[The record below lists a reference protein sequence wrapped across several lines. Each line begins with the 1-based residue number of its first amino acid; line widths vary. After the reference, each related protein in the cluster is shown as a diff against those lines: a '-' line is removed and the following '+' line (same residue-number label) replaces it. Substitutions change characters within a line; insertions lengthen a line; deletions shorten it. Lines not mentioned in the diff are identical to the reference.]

1 MANALLVWC
10 GHSINDKTSA
20 VDSSRP
26 RRNRTFEGLALDERL
41 YAKDAVARCGLQIV
55 DIDTGNSVEWLRFE
69 HTIEELYDV
78 AVMSGVRQAEAV
90 GFRADDIQREI
101 IPG

>member
-1 MANALLVWC
+1 MLFLLPLR
-10 GHSINDKTSA
+10 HSDATARKA
-20 VDSSRP
+20 RVVP
-26 RRNRTFEGLALDERL
+26 RYSPLT
-41 YAKDAVARCGLQIV
+41 LQIV
-55 DIDTGNSVEWLRFE
+55 DIDTGNAVEWLRYE

-78 AVMSGVRQAEAV
+78 AVIPGVRQAEAV